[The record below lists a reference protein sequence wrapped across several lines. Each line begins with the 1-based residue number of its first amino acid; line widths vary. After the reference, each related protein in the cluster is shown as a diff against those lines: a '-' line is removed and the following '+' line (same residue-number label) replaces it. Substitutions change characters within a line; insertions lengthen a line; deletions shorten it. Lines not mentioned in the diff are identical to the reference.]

1 VNIILKAKPSNGK
14 QYTDGNIVIINDEMI
29 RYGYAQ
35 TIWDAPEKN
44 AILPIDADDSEVQVY
59 KLERIFKYLDDF
71 TSSNMSKW
79 DYEVDED
86 IDLNKSGNETDEEYE
101 FVRM

>member
-1 VNIILKAKPSNGK
+1 MSDLKVVLKAKMSNIK
-14 QYTDGNIVIINDEMI
+14 PVDRDVVIINDEMI

-35 TIWDAPEKN
+35 TIWDAAERKT
-44 AILPIDADDSEVQVY
+44 ILPVAMDESEVEVY

-79 DYEVDED
+79 DYDDED
-86 IDLNKSGNETDEEYE
+86 EDDTNDIKQSEKYE